1 MRAQKPADCYRHRL
15 SRISVPE
22 ALKLA
27 RTWQLTDD
35 RRNERQIVEC
45 PDDMHCVWSFDD
57 GYRIKHLHTVTA
69 FLRDSK
75 VRRNCLH
82 NLNRFLESE
91 VLSLRDPDD
100 QPHAAIE
107 FRKDLL
113 ILVRG
118 FANSA
123 LRQKYHPYLL
133 AYLTDRGVPE
143 SEIIAR
149 LGLIDFNDEAH
160 LDIDHC
166 VQTFSN
172 WLMTL
177 QYPDENPFMH
187 HKTVRKF
194 LNIYARYRKSAR
206 PKTQGVV
213 ISHFKPRRRFLPNR
227 LASEKRVPGDVQV
240 VHPKLPGALYDPAR
254 YDAVPQKTIEYV
266 YRKAICHL
274 LDRAAS
280 VPMRSTMSAHKTR
293 SSRMK
298 V

>member
-1 MRAQKPADCYRHRL
+1 
-15 SRISVPE
+15 
-22 ALKLA
+22 
-27 RTWQLTDD
+27 
-35 RRNERQIVEC
+35 
-45 PDDMHCVWSFDD
+45 MHCVWSFDD

-123 LRQKYHPYLL
+123 LRQKYYPLLL
-133 AYLTDRGVPE
+133 ACLTDRGVPE

-166 VQTFSN
+166 VQTFSK

-206 PKTQGVV
+206 PKTQKSSFHTSNQDAGFSRTGWQVRNV
-213 ISHFKPRRRFLPNR
+213 FRATFRLSIPNC
-227 LASEKRVPGDVQV
+227 P
-240 VHPKLPGALYDPAR
+240 ALS
-254 YDAVPQKTIEYV
+254 
-266 YRKAICHL
+266 C
-274 LDRAAS
+274 S
-280 VPMRSTMSAHKTR
+280 SAL
-293 SSRMK
+293 
-298 V
+298 